1 MTSSPLCEVQEAAVN
16 DYEHGWHYNY
26 KLRKAIA
33 PEEYFL
39 FIIYVISHL
48 LVNKCLK
55 NKLKNHPMQ
64 LMPISYAMESIYQNV
79 RLHCVLLNH

>member
-55 NKLKNHPMQ
+55 N
-64 LMPISYAMESIYQNV
+64 
-79 RLHCVLLNH
+79 